1 MLLCRSRA
9 RRGSRKGQAALDYCY
24 PPSPTP
30 ERPVPPPAAH
40 FLVRDFSGCKLCV
53 KAKKE
58 SVPCDAPA
66 SKLRSRG
73 RTEILKNRACV
84 EKRKRG
90 PVQAPL
96 FIIDAPKP
104 VTESR
109 IGSGHPGKP
118 IFVRGVRR
126 SKSDARGFAS
136 APIFGRL
143 LKAQGLDKKVTR
155 KHGFSIGKAYKIPQE
170 APNFLQSLGAGG
182 SRTGSGG
189 DRHSDSARRP

>member
-1 MLLCRSRA
+1 MRRPRSCA
-9 RRGSRKGQAALDYCY
+9 PEAA
-24 PPSPTP
+24 PK
-30 ERPVPPPAAH
+30 
-40 FLVRDFSGCKLCV
+40 F
-53 KAKKE
+53 
-58 SVPCDAPA
+58 
-66 SKLRSRG
+66 
-73 RTEILKNRACV
+73 LKNRACV

-118 IFVRGVRR
+118 IFVSGLRR
-126 SKSDARGFAS
+126 SKSVARGFAS
-136 APIFGRL
+136 PQIFGRL
-143 LKAQGLDKKVTR
+143 LKAQELDKKVTG

-182 SRTGSGG
+182 SRTGYGG
-189 DRHSDSARRP
+189 NGHSDSARLPWSSGRPAAGCRRQISTFPQKAQAPRALSDWARR